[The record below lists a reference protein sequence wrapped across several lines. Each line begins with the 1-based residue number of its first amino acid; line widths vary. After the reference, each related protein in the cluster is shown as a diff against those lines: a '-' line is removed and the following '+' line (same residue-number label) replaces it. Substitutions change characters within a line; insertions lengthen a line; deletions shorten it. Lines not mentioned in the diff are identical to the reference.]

1 MFHKLTE
8 KEIDR
13 IIELMLAETKKRLQ
27 AEGIEI
33 EFDTSIKE
41 LIAKKGTDTTY
52 GARPLRRAIQSYLE
66 DKLAEEILDGNLK
79 AGIKAEV
86 SAKDEKIVVEAK
98 S

>member
-1 MFHKLTE
+1 
-8 KEIDR
+8 
-13 IIELMLAETKKRLQ
+13 MLNETKKRLKT
-27 AEGIEI
+27 EGIEI
-33 EFDTSIKE
+33 EFDNSIKE

-79 AGIKAEV
+79 TGSKAEV
-86 SAKDEKIVVEAK
+86 SATDEKIVVEAK